1 MQYFDIIF
9 FAIVAGV
16 LAIRLYRVIG
26 KKTDFSLQKGRAAE
40 NNSLKSGEKEAI
52 DKQDSHK
59 TGEGLGFLKK
69 IYPNFDERSFLL
81 GAEEAFSLIIKAFNS
96 DNKKSLRALLD
107 DNVYIAFEKG
117 ILDREKKGLFVER
130 PIALNI
136 LEAKIKSAKVVKGIA
151 FVKVSFVSEQVITIK
166 DADTDSVVDN
176 SDTLKKKIDVWEF
189 SKDITANNPNWKL
202 TYTESG

>member
-1 MQYFDIIF
+1 MQYFDIIL

-26 KKTDFSLQKGRAAE
+26 KKTDFSLQKGRATE
-40 NNSLKSGEKEAI
+40 NNSLQSREKEVL
-52 DKQDSHK
+52 DKQDSRK

-96 DNKKSLRALLD
+96 DDKKSLRTLLD

-130 PIALNI
+130 PITLNI

-151 FVKVSFVSEQVITIK
+151 FVKVSFVSDQVITIK
-166 DADTDSVVDN
+166 DQDTDAIINN
-176 SDTLKKKIDVWEF
+176 SDASKKKSDIWEF
-189 SKDITANNPNWKL
+189 SKDIAANDPNWKL

>member
-1 MQYFDIIF
+1 MQYFDIIL

-26 KKTDFSLQKGRAAE
+26 KKTDFSLQKGRATK
-40 NNSLKSGEKEAI
+40 NNSLKSGEKEVL

-81 GAEEAFSLIIKAFNS
+81 GAEEAFSLIIKAFNC
-96 DNKKSLRALLD
+96 DDKKSLRALLD

-117 ILDREKKGLFVER
+117 I
-130 PIALNI
+130 AL
-136 LEAKIKSAKVVKGIA
+136 
-151 FVKVSFVSEQVITIK
+151 VKVTFVSDQVITIK
-166 DADTDSVVDN
+166 DMDTDSIINN
-176 SDTLKKKIDVWEF
+176 SDASKKKSDVWEF
-189 SKDITANNPNWKL
+189 SKDIAANDPNWKL

>member
-1 MQYFDIIF
+1 MSKRIL

-26 KKTDFSLQKGRAAE
+26 KKTDFSLQKGPATE
-40 NNSLKSGEKEAI
+40 NNSLKSREEVQ
-52 DKQDSHK
+52 DKQDYIT

-69 IYPNFDERSFLL
+69 ADPNFDERSFLL
-81 GAEEAFSLIIKAFNS
+81 GAEEAFSLIIKAFNY

-130 PIALNI
+130 PITLNI

-151 FVKVSFVSEQVITIK
+151 FVKVSFVSDQVITIK
-166 DADTDSVVDN
+166 DQDTDAIINN
-176 SDTLKKKIDVWEF
+176 SDASKKKSDIWEF
-189 SKDITANNPNWKL
+189 SKDIAANNPNWKL